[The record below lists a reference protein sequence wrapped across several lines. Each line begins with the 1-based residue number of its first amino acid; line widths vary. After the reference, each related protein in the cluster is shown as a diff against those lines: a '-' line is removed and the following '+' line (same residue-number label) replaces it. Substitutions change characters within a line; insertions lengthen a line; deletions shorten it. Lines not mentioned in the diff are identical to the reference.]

1 MYQLRKYTLKDRES
15 LDFFRNVVYPRHF
28 VSFAKFGMAIHGLWT
43 APNPL
48 DLTLYVLF
56 SFAEKDDPAA
66 VLAELVK
73 SDEFQADVLGWDNNS
88 NILDYTDT
96 FMTPSTAS
104 PLR

>member
-1 MYQLRKYTLKDRES
+1 
-15 LDFFRNVVYPRHF
+15 
-28 VSFAKFGMAIHGLWT
+28 
-43 APNPL
+43 
-48 DLTLYVLF
+48 
-56 SFAEKDDPAA
+56 
-66 VLAELVK
+66 VK